1 MLEHINYNHVYCLF
15 SKTGSEEQVA
25 AEIEKQQNVRALVAI
40 QEKHKRIGKKYEID
54 RRVFLPGY
62 LFLYTNEELRF
73 DTIQKISNVYRIL
86 GDRNEICELS
96 GYDRSFAEWLYLN
109 DGIVGITR
117 PFISSRNGLPS
128 SMTSIFHPADCL
140 KTLKAQKGLYLLDC
154 IIGDSYKSF
163 TSGYRRGFESNG
175 SREPLLA

>member
-15 SKTGSEEQVA
+15 CKTGSEEQVS
-25 AEIEKQQNVRALVAI
+25 AEIEKQHNVRALVAI

-73 DTIQKISNVYRIL
+73 DTIQKISNVYHIL

-109 DGIVGITR
+109 DGIIGI
-117 PFISSRNGLPS
+117 SR
-128 SMTSIFHPADCL
+128 I
-140 KTLKAQKGLYLLDC
+140 
-154 IIGDSYKSF
+154 
-163 TSGYRRGFESNG
+163 RVSNG
-175 SREPLLA
+175 NLSVRSGPMRFFLSKIVRIDKHTKNAVARISLQNREIDLWLAFDFDDAY

>member
-1 MLEHINYNHVYCLF
+1 MLENIDYKHMYCLF
-15 SKTGSEEQVA
+15 CKTGSEKQVA
-25 AEIEKQQNVRALVAI
+25 AEIEKQQDVKALVAI

-86 GDRNEICELS
+86 GDRNEICELN

-109 DGIVGITR
+109 DGIVGI
-117 PFISSRNGLPS
+117 SR
-128 SMTSIFHPADCL
+128 I
-140 KTLKAQKGLYLLDC
+140 
-154 IIGDSYKSF
+154 
-163 TSGYRRGFESNG
+163 RVSNG
-175 SREPLLA
+175 NLSVRSGPMRFFLSKIVKIDKHTKNALATISLQNREIDLWLAFDFDDIS